1 MELFE
6 ALLTNPS
13 SPDAVLVHVVV
24 AVAADVLPLVYDE
37 RAQPQ
42 LAARPLRYHSSCNNI
57 QLQFTGKYSDFQRC
71 WVC

>member
-1 MELFE
+1 M
-6 ALLTNPS
+6 
-13 SPDAVLVHVVV
+13 LVHVVV

-57 QLQFTGKYSDFQRC
+57 QLQFTGKYSDLQRYVGSVKNDVSSFLMISFQL
-71 WVC
+71 V